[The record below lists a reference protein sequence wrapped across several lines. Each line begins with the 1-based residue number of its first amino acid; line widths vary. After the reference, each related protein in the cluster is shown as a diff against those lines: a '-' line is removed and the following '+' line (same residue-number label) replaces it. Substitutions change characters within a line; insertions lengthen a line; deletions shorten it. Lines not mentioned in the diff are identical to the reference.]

1 MPGEEVSATLMVVV
15 DGSPLAAPVAA
26 LLVGA
31 SLDLSLT
38 APDMFML
45 RFLDEQAS
53 VIERSHA
60 RVGSKVTLKIQQS
73 GRAAP
78 PTLLDEGEVTA
89 FETEVGGAGTFTVI
103 RGFDQSH
110 RLTRGVR
117 YRAFLDTTAADIART
132 MAGSAGLTSGR
143 IGPFTEKL
151 PQVSQGGVNDWQLLQ
166 SMASRVG
173 AVVTSSSGKLDFS
186 APTKASTASGPP
198 DARRNPLVLEKGV
211 NLITVRAT
219 LSAGDQV
226 PEVEVRS
233 WNAKQKRALSA
244 KAKAQTSSIKVA
256 GADPARW
263 AGTVKAPTWVE
274 SQPTLQTPKQCQD
287 MADVLADRIAG
298 TSAELDGLARGN
310 PALRA
315 GVAVRLAGAGTTFD
329 GAYTL
334 SSARHEFS
342 KDRGYLTYFTAS
354 NRSDRTA
361 YGLVR
366 GANGARRGRW
376 HGPMVGIVTDVKDPE
391 KLSRV
396 KVKLPLL
403 SEQYASTW
411 ARVVQ
416 MGAGK
421 DRGTALLPEVNDEV
435 LVVFG
440 MGELDDPFV
449 VGGLY
454 NGVDRPLA
462 GSVPDVDSSVGQV
475 QRRAFV
481 SRTGMEVEFVESSNA
496 ETLTV
501 CTNTRAQKIVL
512 TQTADKG
519 IQIVSEGPLTV
530 SAKKDVS
537 VTSSGGKI
545 EIASSSGDLTLKGTK
560 VVIDATSDVQVNGV
574 NVKLTAKAAA
584 ELSGATAKVAGKAQ
598 AELSASGP
606 TSISGAI
613 VKIN

>member
-1 MPGEEVSATLMVVV
+1 MPGEEVSATLTIVL

-31 SLDLSLT
+31 TLDVSLN
-38 APDMFML
+38 APDMFVL

-53 VIERSHA
+53 VLERSRA
-60 RVGSKVTLKIQQS
+60 KVGSKVTLTLHQS
-73 GRAAP
+73 GQGAP

-89 FETEVGGAGTFTVI
+89 VETDVTGAGTFTVI

-117 YRAFLDTTAADIART
+117 YRAFLDTTPADIARS
-132 MAGSAGLTSGR
+132 MAGAAGLTSGR

-166 SMASRVG
+166 TMASRVG
-173 AVVTSSSGKLDFS
+173 ATVTSSSGKLDFS
-186 APTKASTASGPP
+186 ASTLASTASGPP
-198 DARRNPLVLEKGV
+198 DARRNPVVLQKGV
-211 NLITVRAT
+211 NLVSVRAT

-233 WNAKQKRALSA
+233 WNVKQKRAMSA
-244 KAKAQTSSIKVA
+244 KATAKTGSARVP

-263 AGTVKAPTWVE
+263 AGTLKAPTWVE

-315 GVAVRLAGAGTTFD
+315 GVAVRLVGAGTTFD

-334 SSARHEFS
+334 STARHEFS
-342 KDRGYLTYFTAS
+342 RDRGYLTYFTAS
-354 NRSDRTA
+354 NRCDRTA

-366 GANGARRGRW
+366 AGAGTRSGRW

-391 KLSRV
+391 KMSRV

-403 SEQYASTW
+403 SEQYASPW
-411 ARVVQ
+411 ARLVQ
-416 MGAGK
+416 VGAGK
-421 DRGTALLPEVNDEV
+421 DRGTAVLPEVNDEV

-449 VGGLY
+449 IGGLY
-454 NGVDRPLA
+454 NGMDKPLA
-462 GSVPDVDSSVGQV
+462 GSVPDVNSSSGEI

-481 SRTGMEVEFVESSNA
+481 SRTGMEVEFVESSST

-501 CTNTRAQKIVL
+501 CTNKRAQKIVL

-519 IQIVSEGPLTV
+519 IQIVSEGPVTV

-537 VTSSGGKI
+537 VTTSGGKV

-560 VVIDATSDVQVNGV
+560 VVIDATSDVEVNGA